1 MQLRT
6 IKVYG
11 KLRKF
16 LGKSTFKAAVN
27 SPQQAYNFLKA
38 NFANVEKHMNDQI
51 YKIKMGDRV
60 VHQEFLNMKGTGD
73 IHIIPVACGAK
84 GVGKL
89 IDKGINKLKNIVS
102 DAVDFVSDNA
112 LTLGLALFTGG
123 WSYVAQVAAY
133 QLASDLLAPQ
143 SPNRNISSVGDI
155 DPAIRGSYTFSG
167 IQNVSSSGVPIP
179 IIYGL
184 VYSGS
189 VIISSGVDTAQIV
202 KSID

>member
-1 MQLRT
+1 MQVRT

-16 LGKSTFKAAVN
+16 LGKSSFKAAVN

-38 NFANVEKHMNDQI
+38 NFADVEKHMNDQI
-51 YKIKMGDRV
+51 YKIKMGGRD

-73 IHIIPVACGAK
+73 IHIIPVASG
-84 GVGKL
+84 
-89 IDKGINKLKNIVS
+89 DKKAVDWAVNKFKNVVKDGIN
-102 DAVDFVSDNA
+102 FVADNA
-112 LTLGLALFTGG
+112 LSLGLAFVTGG
-123 WSYVAQVAAY
+123 WSYVAQVAA
-133 QLASDLLAPQ
+133 LSIASDILAPQ
-143 SPNRNISSVGDI
+143 QQNRNISSVGDI

-189 VIISSGVDTAQIV
+189 VVISSGTDTAQIV

>member
-1 MQLRT
+1 MQVRT

-27 SPQQAYNFLKA
+27 SPLQAYNFLKA

-60 VHQEFLNMKGTGD
+60 IHQEFLNMKGTGD
-73 IHIIPVACGAK
+73 IHIIPVASGAK
-84 GVGKL
+84 KAVKWVT
-89 IDKGINKLKNIVS
+89 NKVKNVVS
-102 DAVDFVSDNA
+102 DAIDFVADNA
-112 LTLGLALFTGG
+112 LSLGLAFATGG
-123 WSYVAQVAAY
+123 WSYVAQTAALS
-133 QLASDLLAPQ
+133 LASDLLAPQ
-143 SPNRNISSVGDI
+143 QPSISASSVGDL
-155 DPAIRGSYTFSG
+155 DPSIRGSYSFSG
-167 IQNVSSSGVPIP
+167 VQNVANSGVPIP

-189 VIISSGVDTAQIV
+189 IIVSAGTDTAQIV
-202 KSID
+202 KKIS

>member
-73 IHIIPVACGAK
+73 IHIIPVASGAK
-84 GVGKL
+84 KAVKWVTN
-89 IDKGINKLKNIVS
+89 KVKNVIN
-102 DAVDFVSDNA
+102 DAVDFVADNA
-112 LTLGLALFTGG
+112 LTLGLALVTGG

-143 SPNRNISSVGDI
+143 SPNRNISAVGDI

-189 VIISSGVDTAQIV
+189 VIISSGTDTAQIV

>member
-1 MQLRT
+1 MQVRT

-60 VHQEFLNMKGTGD
+60 VQQEFLNMKGTGD

-84 GVGKL
+84 KVVKWAVNKVKNVVN
-89 IDKGINKLKNIVS
+89 DAIN
-102 DAVDFVSDNA
+102 FVADNA
-112 LTLGLALFTGG
+112 LSLGLAFATGG
-123 WSYVAQVAAY
+123 WSYDAQAAALS
-133 QLASDLLAPQ
+133 LASDLLAPQ
-143 SPNRNISSVGDI
+143 QPSISASSVGDL
-155 DPAIRGSYTFSG
+155 DPSIRGSYSFSG
-167 IQNVSSSGVPIP
+167 VQNVANSGVPIP
-179 IIYGL
+179 IMYGL

-189 VIISSGVDTAQIV
+189 IIVSAGTDTAQIV
-202 KSID
+202 KKIS

>member
-1 MQLRT
+1 MQVRT

-38 NFANVEKHMNDQI
+38 NFVNVEKHMNDQI

-73 IHIIPVACGAK
+73 IHIIPVASGAK
-84 GVGKL
+84 KAVKWVTN
-89 IDKGINKLKNIVS
+89 KVKNVIN
-102 DAVDFVSDNA
+102 DAVDFVADNA
-112 LTLGLALFTGG
+112 LTLGLALVTGG

-143 SPNRNISSVGDI
+143 SPNRNISAVGDI
-155 DPAIRGSYTFSG
+155 DPAIRGSCT
-167 IQNVSSSGVPIP
+167 
-179 IIYGL
+179 
-184 VYSGS
+184 
-189 VIISSGVDTAQIV
+189 DTAM
-202 KSID
+202 

>member
-1 MQLRT
+1 MQVRT

-60 VHQEFLNMKGTGD
+60 VQQEFLNMKGTGD

-84 GVGKL
+84 KVVKWAVNKVKNVVN
-89 IDKGINKLKNIVS
+89 DAIN
-102 DAVDFVSDNA
+102 FVADNA
-112 LTLGLALFTGG
+112 LSLGLAFATGG
-123 WSYVAQVAAY
+123 WCYVAQAAALS
-133 QLASDLLAPQ
+133 LASDLLAPQ
-143 SPNRNISSVGDI
+143 QPSISASSVGYL
-155 DPAIRGSYTFSG
+155 DPSIRGSYSFSG
-167 IQNVSSSGVPIP
+167 VQNVANSGVPIP
-179 IIYGL
+179 IMYGL

-189 VIISSGVDTAQIV
+189 IIVSAGTDTAQIV
-202 KSID
+202 KKIS

>member
-1 MQLRT
+1 MQVRT

-84 GVGKL
+84 AVKNAIKWGA
-89 IDKGINKLKNIVS
+89 NKVKNIVS
-102 DAVDFVSDNA
+102 DAVDFVADNA
-112 LTLGLALFTGG
+112 LTLGLALVTGG

-143 SPNRNISSVGDI
+143 SPNRNISAVGDI

-167 IQNVSSSGVPIP
+167 IQNVSSSGIPIP
-179 IIYGL
+179 IAYGL
-184 VYSGS
+184 VFSGS
-189 VIISSGVDTAQIV
+189 VIISSGTDTAQIV

>member
-1 MQLRT
+1 MQVST

-60 VHQEFLNMKGTGD
+60 VQQEFLNMKGTGD

-84 GVGKL
+84 KVVKWAVNKVKNVVN
-89 IDKGINKLKNIVS
+89 DAIN
-102 DAVDFVSDNA
+102 FVADNA
-112 LTLGLALFTGG
+112 LSLGLAFATGG
-123 WSYVAQVAAY
+123 WSYVAQAAALS
-133 QLASDLLAPQ
+133 LASDLLAPQ
-143 SPNRNISSVGDI
+143 QPSISASSVGDL
-155 DPAIRGSYTFSG
+155 DPSIRGSYSFSG
-167 IQNVSSSGVPIP
+167 VQNVANSGVPIP
-179 IIYGL
+179 IMYGL

-189 VIISSGVDTAQIV
+189 IIVSAGTDTAQIV
-202 KSID
+202 KKIS

>member
-1 MQLRT
+1 MQVRT

-60 VHQEFLNMKGTGD
+60 VQQEFLNMKGTGD

-84 GVGKL
+84 KVVKWAVNKVKNVVN
-89 IDKGINKLKNIVS
+89 DAIN
-102 DAVDFVSDNA
+102 FVADNA
-112 LTLGLALFTGG
+112 LSLGLAFATGG
-123 WSYVAQVAAY
+123 WSYVAQAAALS
-133 QLASDLLAPQ
+133 LASDLLAPQ
-143 SPNRNISSVGDI
+143 QPSISASSVGDL
-155 DPAIRGSYTFSG
+155 DPSIRGSYSFSG
-167 IQNVSSSGVPIP
+167 VQNVANSGVPIP
-179 IIYGL
+179 IMYGL

-189 VIISSGVDTAQIV
+189 IIVSAGTDTAQIV
-202 KSID
+202 KKIS

>member
-60 VHQEFLNMKGTGD
+60 VQQEFLNMKGTGD

-84 GVGKL
+84 KVVKWAVNKVKNVVN
-89 IDKGINKLKNIVS
+89 DAIN
-102 DAVDFVSDNA
+102 FVADNA
-112 LTLGLALFTGG
+112 LSLGLAFATGG
-123 WSYVAQVAAY
+123 WSYVAQAAALS
-133 QLASDLLAPQ
+133 LASDLLAPQ
-143 SPNRNISSVGDI
+143 QPSISASSVGDL
-155 DPAIRGSYTFSG
+155 DPSIRGSYSFSG
-167 IQNVSSSGVPIP
+167 VQNVANSGVPIP
-179 IIYGL
+179 IMYGL

-189 VIISSGVDTAQIV
+189 IIVSAGTDTAQIV
-202 KSID
+202 KKIS

>member
-1 MQLRT
+1 MQVRT

-60 VHQEFLNMKGTGD
+60 VQQEFLNMKGTGD

-84 GVGKL
+84 KVVKWAVNKVKNVVN
-89 IDKGINKLKNIVS
+89 DAIN
-102 DAVDFVSDNA
+102 FVADNA
-112 LTLGLALFTGG
+112 LSLGLAFATGG
-123 WSYVAQVAAY
+123 WSYVAQAAALS
-133 QLASDLLAPQ
+133 LASDLLAPQ
-143 SPNRNISSVGDI
+143 QPSISASSVGDL
-155 DPAIRGSYTFSG
+155 DPSIRGSYSY
-167 IQNVSSSGVPIP
+167 SGVPIP
-179 IIYGL
+179 IMYGL

-189 VIISSGVDTAQIV
+189 IIVSAGTDTAQIV
-202 KSID
+202 KKIS

>member
-84 GVGKL
+84 KVGKAFKWAVNKVKNVVN
-89 IDKGINKLKNIVS
+89 DAIN
-102 DAVDFVSDNA
+102 FVADNA
-112 LTLGLALFTGG
+112 LSLGLAFATGG
-123 WSYVAQVAAY
+123 WSYVAQAAALS
-133 QLASDLLAPQ
+133 LASDLLAPQ
-143 SPNRNISSVGDI
+143 QPSNSISSVGDL
-155 DPAIRGSYTFSG
+155 DPSIRGSYSFSG
-167 IQNVSSSGVPIP
+167 IQNVSSSGIPIP

-184 VYSGS
+184 VFSGS
-189 VIISSGVDTAQIV
+189 IIISSGTDTALIV

>member
-1 MQLRT
+1 
-6 IKVYG
+6 
-11 KLRKF
+11 
-16 LGKSTFKAAVN
+16 
-27 SPQQAYNFLKA
+27 
-38 NFANVEKHMNDQI
+38 
-51 YKIKMGDRV
+51 MGDRV

-73 IHIIPVACGAK
+73 IHIIPVASGAK
-84 GVGKL
+84 KAVKWVTN
-89 IDKGINKLKNIVS
+89 KVKNVIN
-102 DAVDFVSDNA
+102 DAVDFVADNA
-112 LTLGLALFTGG
+112 LTLGLALVTGG

-143 SPNRNISSVGDI
+143 SPNRNISAVGDI

-189 VIISSGVDTAQIV
+189 VIISSGTDTAQIV

>member
-1 MQLRT
+1 MQVRT

-27 SPQQAYNFLKA
+27 SQQQAYNFLKA

-60 VHQEFLNMKGTGD
+60 VQQEFLNMKGTGD

-84 GVGKL
+84 KVVKWAVNKVKNVVN
-89 IDKGINKLKNIVS
+89 DGIN
-102 DAVDFVSDNA
+102 FVADNA
-112 LTLGLALFTGG
+112 LSLGLAFAIGG
-123 WSYVAQVAAY
+123 WSYVAQAAALS
-133 QLASDLLAPQ
+133 LASDLLAPQ
-143 SPNRNISSVGDI
+143 QPSISASSVGDL
-155 DPAIRGSYTFSG
+155 DPSIRGSYSFSG
-167 IQNVSSSGVPIP
+167 VQNVANSGVPIP
-179 IIYGL
+179 IMYGL

-189 VIISSGVDTAQIV
+189 IIVSAGTDTAQIV
-202 KSID
+202 KKIS

>member
-16 LGKSTFKAAVN
+16 LGKSSFKAAVN

-38 NFANVEKHMNDQI
+38 NFADVEKHMNDQI

-84 GVGKL
+84 KVGKAFNWA
-89 IDKGINKLKNIVS
+89 KNKVKNIVS
-102 DAVDFVSDNA
+102 DAIDFVADNA
-112 LTLGLALFTGG
+112 LSLGLAFATGG
-123 WSYVAQVAAY
+123 WSYVAQVAALS
-133 QLASDLLAPQ
+133 LASDLLAPQ
-143 SPNRNISSVGDI
+143 QPSNSISSVGDL
-155 DPAIRGSYTFSG
+155 DPSIRGSYSFSG
-167 IQNVSSSGVPIP
+167 IQNVSSSGIPIP

-184 VYSGS
+184 VFSGS
-189 VIISSGVDTAQIV
+189 IIISSGTDTALIV

>member
-16 LGKSTFKAAVN
+16 LGKSCFKAAVN

-38 NFANVEKHMNDQI
+38 NFADVEKHMNDQI

-84 GVGKL
+84 AVGKAFNWA
-89 IDKGINKLKNIVS
+89 KNKVKNIVN
-102 DAVDFVSDNA
+102 DAIDFVADNA
-112 LTLGLALFTGG
+112 LSLGLAFATGG
-123 WSYVAQVAAY
+123 WSYVAQTAALS
-133 QLASDLLAPQ
+133 LASDLLSPQ
-143 SPNRNISSVGDI
+143 QPSNSISAVGDL
-155 DPAIRGSYTFSG
+155 DPSIRGSYSFSG
-167 IQNVSSSGVPIP
+167 VQNVANSGVPIP

-189 VIISSGVDTAQIV
+189 IIVSAGTDTAQIV
-202 KSID
+202 KKIS